1 MQIIENKNKRTFAI
15 YNDGI
20 KYRTRELRRSEFR
33 QHRYNTPN
41 EWIKLL
47 NTDLFVYKVRI
58 PSNDGIIKPT
68 QLENNFLNIV
78 RLKFGYID
86 LKNDFF
92 NNKLTTYFKCSYA
105 NNDKTKTTHLVYSI
119 E

>member
-1 MQIIENKNKRTFAI
+1 MQIIENKNKRTFVI

-20 KYRTRELRRSEFR
+20 KYRTREFSRSEFR

-47 NTDLFVYKVRI
+47 NTDLFIYNVRI
-58 PSNDGIIKPT
+58 PCNDGIIKPT